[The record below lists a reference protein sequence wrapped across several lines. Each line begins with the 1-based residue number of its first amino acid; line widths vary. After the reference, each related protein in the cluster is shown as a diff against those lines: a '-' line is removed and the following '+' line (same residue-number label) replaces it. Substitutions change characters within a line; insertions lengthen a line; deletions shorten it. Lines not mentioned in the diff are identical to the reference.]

1 MDNVGNKQGGK
12 YSNMNSH
19 STEEIRRHIERLL
32 PRVSKPG
39 RYLGTEWNS
48 VHKDWEAAT
57 LHMALAFPD
66 VYEVG
71 MSHLG
76 TRILYHLVNSKPE
89 FVCERVFTPWI
100 DMEEEMRKEQIPLFA
115 LESLRPVRA
124 FDVLGFTLQ
133 YEMSFTNIL
142 NMLDLAA
149 IPLRSA
155 EREAQDP
162 WIIAGGPCAYN
173 PEPLAPFI
181 DFFLLGESEEQLPA
195 VLSLLAEHK
204 EKKSLREEVLAAVAQ
219 IEGVYVPQAYETSCD
234 SKGNIQGIAAA
245 SGFPAVIKK
254 AVVKDL
260 ERAFFP
266 EQVIVPYMEIIHD
279 RVMLEVMRGCSRGCR
294 FCQAGMIY
302 RPVRERSPEVLLQQ
316 AEKLLQSSG
325 YAEISL
331 TSLSSGDYSCIQPLV
346 KEMTAK
352 YEPEKINIS
361 LPSLRIDSFDVKLA
375 QKIQKVRKSGLTF
388 APEAGTQR
396 LRDVINK
403 GVSEENLLLAVEA
416 AFRAGWSNIKLY
428 FMIGLP
434 TEEQADLDGI
444 VALAKKVIAL
454 GVKAGRPNVRLTVS
468 TSSFVPKSHTPF
480 QWEPQ
485 EDQDSLDLK
494 QKYLRE
500 KLRDKRIKYSYH
512 DIHTSFIEAALAKGD
527 RRLADVLEWVFKAG
541 CRFDGW
547 SEHFHY
553 DVWLKGFQEI
563 GLDPHFYVNRP
574 LNYDDVLPWDHL
586 HCGVT
591 KRFLIEEHQRALQG
605 KLTSDCRHA
614 ACSDC
619 GVCPDRGVQID
630 LKG

>member
-1 MDNVGNKQGGK
+1 MAKVGNKQGGK

-19 STEEIRRHIERLL
+19 STEEIRCRIERLL

-89 FVCERVFTPWI
+89 FVCERVFAPWI
-100 DMEEEMRKEQIPLFA
+100 DMEKEMRKEQIPLYA

-195 VLSLLAEHK
+195 VLGLLAEHK

-219 IEGVYVPQAYETSCD
+219 IEGVYVPQAYEISYD
-234 SKGNIQGIAAA
+234 SKGKIQGIVAAC
-245 SGFPAVIKK
+245 GFPAVIKK

-302 RPVRERSPEVLLQQ
+302 RPVRERSPEILLQQ

-331 TSLSSGDYSCIQPLV
+331 TSLSSGDYSCIQALV
-346 KEMTAK
+346 KEMTAR

-403 GVSEENLLLAVEA
+403 GVTEENLLLAVEA

-485 EDQDSLDLK
+485 EEQASLDLK

-574 LNYDDVLPWDHL
+574 LNYVDVLPWDHL
-586 HCGVT
+586 HCGVA
-591 KRFLIEEHQRALQG
+591 KQFLLEEHQRALQG
-605 KLTSDCRHA
+605 KLTSDCRYA
-614 ACSDC
+614 ECSDC